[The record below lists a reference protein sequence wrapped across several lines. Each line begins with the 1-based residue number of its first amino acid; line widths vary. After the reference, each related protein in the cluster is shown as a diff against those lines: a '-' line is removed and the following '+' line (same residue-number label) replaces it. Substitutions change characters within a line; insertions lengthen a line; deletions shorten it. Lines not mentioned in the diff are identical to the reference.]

1 MIKKNKKEPHRNK
14 PVEYKGRKG
23 VQEYK
28 GGTLY
33 GHIYDDLYQ
42 GGKLYKNSGNS
53 LEEAIKNYCGEETDN
68 NYSAKVAAVT
78 RGYKEFSNKNLLLEK
93 KFSDII
99 ENIKEKISSQIPT
112 KEIIAL
118 DLSKRILENL
128 PKKEKENFREDI
140 EYKDRLLRNDK
151 IIFQKPEIKYRE
163 KNLDLLS
170 NSVLNRDQELNE
182 D

>member
-1 MIKKNKKEPHRNK
+1 MIRENKKEPHRNK
-14 PVEYKGRKG
+14 PVG
-23 VQEYK
+23 YK

-33 GHIYDDLYQ
+33 GRIYDDLYQ
-42 GGKLYKNSGNS
+42 GGKLY
-53 LEEAIKNYCGEETDN
+53 
-68 NYSAKVAAVT
+68 
-78 RGYKEFSNKNLLLEK
+78 KNLLLEK

-128 PKKEKENFREDI
+128 PKKEKENFRRDI
-140 EYKDRLLRNDK
+140 EYEDRLLRNDK
-151 IIFQKPEIKYRE
+151 IIFQKPEIKYR
-163 KNLDLLS
+163 KKDLDLLS
-170 NSVLNRDQELNE
+170 SSILNKDLELDEDQELDE